1 MYKAGPCRRPRES
14 DSPREGVVD
23 SSKLPKPQ
31 GVHAAGSGLGIRP
44 GLAGSRLLGSQKWI
58 AGGSDQPAASQAAL
72 YRATRRRRWIR
83 RRSKPACCKP
93 GSAFGATGRGRGRE
107 VGLHKW
113 AGPSGKS
120 SRLTLMGGKASC
132 PGHPTCTG
140 PDQAGPLK
148 LCPGEAPP
156 RRGSV
161 QSLPHSGPPTPTT
174 APNLP
179 DPAWR
184 L

>member
-1 MYKAGPCRRPRES
+1 MS
-14 DSPREGVVD
+14 
-23 SSKLPKPQ
+23 
-31 GVHAAGSGLGIRP
+31 IRP

-58 AGGSDQPAASQAAL
+58 AGGSDRPAASQAAL
-72 YRATRRRRWIR
+72 YRATRRRRWTR
-83 RRSKPACCKP
+83 RRSQPACCKP

-148 LCPGEAPP
+148 SCPGEAPP

-174 APNLP
+174 PQTYQIPHGDLERVPNLL
-179 DPAWR
+179 AGKMVTRAQLRGAAR
-184 L
+184 LVRPRYS